1 MHSFPSFNKKG
12 FILLRTH
19 NQHGTDYTA
28 SAERTISTVALLYF
42 PPYDTNRSIRSRLP
56 FIYTHQDPL
65 YICRN
70 LTQSNRSCCQ
80 HPCILTCHFHSPIP
94 SADTTTTT
102 LYSPTL
108 TWHYSQQ
115 SGHLT
120 IPRLPLSPRINH
132 YTPTLTCH
140 LTSRLRPETAIL
152 LRILILYR
160 KIDEETTSFLLF
172 LLLSVFYYWGFGC
185 GRIRDTWNRWRI
197 FLWQRNTKKPS
208 GIQSFC

>member
-1 MHSFPSFNKKG
+1 MHSFPSFNKKVV
-12 FILLRTH
+12 ILLRTH

-80 HPCILTCHFHSPIP
+80 HLCIQTCHFHSPIP
-94 SADTTTTT
+94 SADRTTTT

-108 TWHYSQQ
+108 TWHYPQQ

-132 YTPTLTCH
+132 YTPNLTCH

-152 LRILILYR
+152 LRIQNLFDYHTCCPNPITLLRIWIYHLDRDQLLIPDILS
-160 KIDEETTSFLLF
+160 ILLCPI
-172 LLLSVFYYWGFGC
+172 LTCNPWTPVSHL
-185 GRIRDTWNRWRI
+185 NM
-197 FLWQRNTKKPS
+197 
-208 GIQSFC
+208 

>member
-56 FIYTHQDPL
+56 FIYIHQDPL
-65 YICRN
+65 YICGN

-80 HPCILTCHFHSPIP
+80 HLCIQTCHFHSPIP
-94 SADTTTTT
+94 SADRTTTT

-108 TWHYSQQ
+108 TWHYPQQ

-152 LRILILYR
+152 LRIWIYHLDRDQLLIPDILNKTSELY
-160 KIDEETTSFLLF
+160 SP
-172 LLLSVFYYWGFGC
+172 LSHLNV
-185 GRIRDTWNRWRI
+185 
-197 FLWQRNTKKPS
+197 
-208 GIQSFC
+208 